1 MSKIRLLIDEDVS
14 MGSRLAVALRRRGY
28 DAVAVQEI
36 GRVGLSDEEQL
47 HYAVQE
53 RRTLLSCNAKDFI
66 RLAEKWYF
74 SGKEHPGIVIAKQFE
89 SRQFG
94 AILRSTLN
102 LLASLDAEEI
112 RNTIRYLQEFQ

>member
-47 HYAVQE
+47 YYAVQE
-53 RRTLLSCNAKDFI
+53 RLKEPVHRP
-66 RLAEKWYF
+66 
-74 SGKEHPGIVIAKQFE
+74 GK
-89 SRQFG
+89 
-94 AILRSTLN
+94 
-102 LLASLDAEEI
+102 
-112 RNTIRYLQEFQ
+112 